1 MCSESV
7 SLDDSDQESALIP
20 SGPPLPSGPSTPQE
34 GMYFLHYAEQV
45 MLAPTRS
52 PSFTPGSSDLYYSPP
67 PLPYTSPEMLPP
79 VVSLSPSVENHYPGD
94 GSSQHPWPSPDS
106 PPPILSHLYWLF
118 TAPQPKRDYMEP
130 IPLVSRCLYPISHF
144 MWCMLYSLSV
154 SSWKFLNEIHNP
166 LPEINCP
173 INRQVN

>member
-67 PLPYTSPEMLPP
+67 PAPLPYTSPEMLPP

-118 TAPQPKRDYMEP
+118 TAPQPKRDYMEL
-130 IPLVSRCLYPISHF
+130 IPLVLRCLYPISHF
-144 MWCMLYSLSV
+144 MWCILYSLSV
-154 SSWKFLNEIHNP
+154 SSWKFLN
-166 LPEINCP
+166 
-173 INRQVN
+173 